1 MQTLS
6 VGNVAQIDDIT
17 ILSAISMTCW
27 RTEGGFELAVQL
39 SKYLFEMSAEFPL
52 MSGEMAG

>member
-1 MQTLS
+1 MHDYLC
-6 VGNVAQIDDIT
+6 NIDD
-17 ILSAISMTCW
+17 LLAD
-27 RTEGGFELAVQL
+27 RGGFELAVQL

>member
-1 MQTLS
+1 LLADQ
-6 VGNVAQIDDIT
+6 
-17 ILSAISMTCW
+17 
-27 RTEGGFELAVQL
+27 GGFELAVQL